1 MSEKPNNSQASDQQD
16 RLAVAMEAAG
26 HGVWRWNL
34 LDGSAWYSDTF
45 KKLLGF
51 KGDEFPDRFESFA
64 THIHSDD
71 VGRVH
76 HAVAMHLDGKSA
88 LDLEFKVRTKE
99 GTWRWM
105 RARGGTIQ
113 VDGQTNVMTGTLT
126 EWPLSAARDR
136 LAATT
141 SDQLVAALQDQSKS
155 SRELEKARSDL
166 VEQNRALQIARSSA
180 EAATL
185 SKSMFLANMSHEIR
199 TPMTAILGFIDI
211 LSEEQTDPKERAF
224 AVGAIQRNSAHLLT
238 ILNDILDLSKI
249 EAGGMGVEIIPCS
262 PLNIIQDIVES
273 SQQLAQGKS
282 LELFM
287 ELKSPVPKIIET
299 DPTRLRQ
306 ILINLIGNAIK
317 FTEHGGVKI
326 VVDLTSEKS
335 GPRVDQ
341 DASDAPPAA
350 IRLQVQVLDTGIG
363 INDAQR
369 NKLFHPFTQADISTT
384 RQFGG
389 TGLGL
394 TISRRLSRMLG
405 GDITS
410 SSEVGLGSVF
420 TVEIGIGNAS
430 MDDMVSVLPQQP
442 YASTESN
449 LKITDSSNIQNMPA
463 AQITVLVAEDGE
475 DNQRLIIHHL
485 SRAGMKVILANNGR
499 EAVDLAIAAQRQSR
513 APEVILMDMQMPIM
527 DGYEATAKLRELG
540 WRGAIVAITA
550 HAMRGDRERCT
561 QVGCDDYLSKPID
574 RDILIQT
581 VRKFGTIAAGKA
593 L

>member
-1 MSEKPNNSQASDQQD
+1 MSKKPNNLQAPDLQD
-16 RLAVAMEAAG
+16 RLAVALEAAG

-45 KKLLGF
+45 KKILGF
-51 KGDEFPDRFESFA
+51 QGDEFPDRFESFA
-64 THIHSDD
+64 SHVHKDD
-71 VGRVH
+71 IGRVH
-76 HAVAMHLDGKSA
+76 HAVAIHLEGKSA
-88 LDLEFKVRTKE
+88 LDLEFKMRTKE
-99 GTWRWM
+99 GIWRWV
-105 RARGGTIQ
+105 RVRGCIIDL
-113 VDGQTNVMTGTLT
+113 DGQKNVMTGTLT

-287 ELKSPVPKIIET
+287 ELKSPVPNIIET

-350 IRLQVQVLDTGIG
+350 IRLRVQVLDTGIG
-363 INDAQR
+363 IDDAQR

-449 LKITDSSNIQNMPA
+449 LKITDSSNIQNIPA

>member
-1 MSEKPNNSQASDQQD
+1 MSTKPNNPQAADQQN
-16 RLAVAMEAAG
+16 RLAVAMEVAG

-34 LDGSAWYSDTF
+34 VDGSAWYSDTL

-64 THIHSDD
+64 SHIHWDD

-76 HAVAMHLDGKSA
+76 QAVAMYLDGKSA
-88 LDLEFKVRTKE
+88 FDLEFKMRTKE

-105 RARGGTIQ
+105 RARGGTIK
-113 VDGQTNVMTGTLT
+113 VDGEKNVMTGTLT

-136 LAATT
+136 LAAST
-141 SDQLVAALQDQSKS
+141 SDQLIAALQDQSKS
-155 SRELEKARSDL
+155 SRDLEQARADL
-166 VEQNRALQIARSSA
+166 LAQNQALQSANSSA

-199 TPMTAILGFIDI
+199 TPMTAILGFIE
-211 LSEEQTDPKERAF
+211 LLLEEQVDPKDRAF
-224 AVGAIQRNSAHLLT
+224 AASAIQRNSAHLLT
-238 ILNDILDLSKI
+238 IINDILDLSKI
-249 EAGGMGVEIIPCS
+249 ENGGMGVEIIPCS
-262 PLNIIQDIVES
+262 PLNIVQDVVQSTQLLARES
-273 SQQLAQGKS
+273 R
-282 LELFM
+282 LELFV

-306 ILINLIGNAIK
+306 ILINLVGNAIK

-326 VVDLTSEKS
+326 VVDLTTEKS
-335 GPRVDQ
+335 NPRVDQ

-350 IRLQVQVLDTGIG
+350 IRLQVQVWDTGIG
-363 INDAQR
+363 IDDAQR
-369 NKLFHPFTQADISTT
+369 NKLFQPFTQADISTT
-384 RQFGG
+384 RRFGG

-581 VRKFGTIAAGKA
+581 VRKFGAIATGKA

>member
-1 MSEKPNNSQASDQQD
+1 MSTKPNNSQAPDLQD
-16 RLAVAMEAAG
+16 RLAVALEAAG

-45 KKLLGF
+45 KKILGF
-51 KGDEFPDRFESFA
+51 QGDEFPDRFESFA
-64 THIHSDD
+64 SHVHTDD
-71 VGRVH
+71 IGRVH

-88 LDLEFKVRTKE
+88 LDLEFKMRTKE

-105 RARGGTIQ
+105 RARGGTIK
-113 VDGQTNVMTGTLT
+113 VDGETSVMTGTLT

-136 LAATT
+136 LAAST
-141 SDQLVAALQDQSKS
+141 SDQLIAALQDQSKS
-155 SRELEKARSDL
+155 SRDLEQARADL
-166 VEQNRALQIARSSA
+166 VEQNRALQTARSSA

-430 MDDMVSVLPQQP
+430 MDDMVSVLPQQS

-581 VRKFGTIAAGKA
+581 VRKFGAIATGKA

>member
-155 SRELEKARSDL
+155 SRELEKARADL
-166 VEQNRALQIARSSA
+166 LAQNQALQAARSSA

-199 TPMTAILGFIDI
+199 TPMTSILGFIDL
-211 LSEEQTDPKERAF
+211 LSEEQVDLKDRAF
-224 AVGAIQRNSAHLLT
+224 AASAIQRNGAHLLT
-238 ILNDILDLSKI
+238 IINDILDLSKI
-249 EAGGMGVEIIPCS
+249 EAGGMGVESIPCA
-262 PLNIIQDIVES
+262 PLNIIQDVVES
-273 SQQLAQGKS
+273 TQLLA
-282 LELFM
+282 LERGLGLFV
-287 ELKSPVPKIIET
+287 ELKSPVPHIIET

-306 ILINLIGNAIK
+306 ILSNLIGNAIK
-317 FTEHGGVKI
+317 FTEHGGVKV
-326 VVDLTSEKS
+326 VVDVTQDEPE
-335 GPRVDQ
+335 PRVDQ
-341 DASDAPPAA
+341 DISDTPPAA
-350 IRLQVQVLDTGIG
+350 IRLRVQVMDTGIG
-363 INDAQR
+363 IDDAQR

-384 RQFGG
+384 RRFGG

-420 TVEIGIGNAS
+420 TVEVGIGNAS
-430 MDDMVSVLPQQP
+430 MNDMVSVLPDQSHKN
-442 YASTESN
+442 AESK
-449 LKITDSSNIQNMPA
+449 LKITDSTNNQTLPA
-463 AQITVLVAEDGE
+463 AQITVLLAEDGE
-475 DNQRLIIHHL
+475 DNQRLIVHHL
-485 SRAGMKVILANNGR
+485 SRAGMKVIVANNGR
-499 EAVDLAIAAQRQSR
+499 EAVELAIAAQRQSH

-540 WRGAIVAITA
+540 WRGPIVAITA

-561 QVGCDDYLSKPID
+561 QAGCDDYVTKPIE
-574 RDILIQT
+574 RDVLIQT
-581 VRKFGTIAAGKA
+581 VKKMAQSKA
-593 L
+593 DKS

>member
-1 MSEKPNNSQASDQQD
+1 MSKKPNNSQASDQQD

-51 KGDEFPDRFESFA
+51 KGDEFPDRFDSFA

-76 HAVAMHLDGKSA
+76 HAVAMHLDGKSV

-155 SRELEKARSDL
+155 SRELEKARADL
-166 VEQNRALQIARSSA
+166 VAQNQALQVARSSA

-199 TPMTAILGFIDI
+199 TPMTSILGFIDL
-211 LSEEQTDPKERAF
+211 LSEEQVDPVDRAF
-224 AVGAIQRNSAHLLT
+224 AASAIQRNGAHLLT
-238 ILNDILDLSKI
+238 IINDILDLSKI
-249 EAGGMGVEIIPCS
+249 EAGGMGVESIPCA
-262 PLNIIQDIVES
+262 PLNIIQDVVES
-273 SQQLAQGKS
+273 TQLLA
-282 LELFM
+282 LERGLGLFV
-287 ELKSPVPKIIET
+287 ELKSPVPHIIET

-306 ILINLIGNAIK
+306 ILSNLIGNAIK
-317 FTEHGGVKI
+317 FTEHGGVKV
-326 VVDLTSEKS
+326 VVDVTQDEPE
-335 GPRVDQ
+335 PRVDQ
-341 DASDAPPAA
+341 DISDTPPAA
-350 IRLQVQVLDTGIG
+350 IRLRVQVLDTGIG
-363 INDAQR
+363 IDDAQR

-384 RQFGG
+384 RRFGG

-420 TVEIGIGNAS
+420 TVEVGIGNAS
-430 MDDMVSVLPQQP
+430 MNDMISVLPKQP
-442 YASTESN
+442 HKNAESK
-449 LKITDSSNIQNMPA
+449 LKITDFTNNQTLPGT
-463 AQITVLVAEDGE
+463 QITVLLAEDGE
-475 DNQRLIIHHL
+475 DNQRLIVHHL
-485 SRAGMKVILANNGR
+485 SRAGMKVIVANNGR
-499 EAVDLAIAAQRQSR
+499 EAVELAIAAQRQSH

-540 WRGAIVAITA
+540 WRGPIVAITA

-561 QVGCDDYLSKPID
+561 QAGCDDYVTKPIE
-574 RDILIQT
+574 RDVLIQT
-581 VRKFGTIAAGKA
+581 VKKMAQSRADKS
-593 L
+593 

>member
-1 MSEKPNNSQASDQQD
+1 MSTKPNNSQAPDLQD

-34 LDGSAWYSDTF
+34 KDGSAWYSDTF
-45 KKLLGF
+45 KKILGF
-51 KGDEFPDRFESFA
+51 QGDEFPDRFESFA
-64 THIHSDD
+64 SHVHKDD
-71 VGRVH
+71 IGRVH
-76 HAVAMHLDGKSA
+76 HAVAIHLEGKSA
-88 LDLEFKVRTKE
+88 LDLEFKMRTKE
-99 GTWRWM
+99 GIWRWV
-105 RARGGTIQ
+105 RVRGCIIDL
-113 VDGQTNVMTGTLT
+113 DGQKNVMTGTLT

-224 AVGAIQRNSAHLLT
+224 AVGAIQRNSTHLLT

-273 SQQLAQGKS
+273 TQQLAQGKS

-306 ILINLIGNAIK
+306 ILINLINNAIK

-363 INDAQR
+363 IDDAQR

-405 GDITS
+405 GDIIS

-449 LKITDSSNIQNMPA
+449 LKITDSSNIQNVPA

-574 RDILIQT
+574 RNILIQT

>member
-155 SRELEKARSDL
+155 SRELEQARADL
-166 VEQNRALQIARSSA
+166 LAQNQALQAARSSA

-199 TPMTAILGFIDI
+199 TPMTSILGFIDL
-211 LSEEQTDPKERAF
+211 LSEDQADPKDRAF
-224 AVGAIQRNSAHLLT
+224 AASAIQRNGAHLLT
-238 ILNDILDLSKI
+238 IINDILDLSKI

-262 PLNIIQDIVES
+262 PLIIIQDIVQS
-273 SQQLAQGKS
+273 TQQLAQEKS
-282 LELFM
+282 LELFA
-287 ELKSPVPKIIET
+287 ELKSPVPKMIET

-335 GPRVDQ
+335 NLRVDQ
-341 DASDAPPAA
+341 DASDAPPAP
-350 IRLQVQVLDTGIG
+350 IRLRVQVLDTGIG
-363 INDAQR
+363 IDDAQR

-384 RQFGG
+384 RRFGG

-420 TVEIGIGNAS
+420 TVEVGIGNAS
-430 MDDMVSVLPQQP
+430 MNDMISVLPEQP
-442 YASTESN
+442 HKNAESK
-449 LKITDSSNIQNMPA
+449 LKITDSTNNQTLPA
-463 AQITVLVAEDGE
+463 TQITVLLAEDGE
-475 DNQRLIIHHL
+475 DNQRLIVHHL
-485 SRAGMKVILANNGR
+485 SRAGMKVIVANNGR
-499 EAVDLAIAAQRQSR
+499 EAVELAIAAQRQSH

-540 WRGAIVAITA
+540 WRGPIVAITA

-561 QVGCDDYLSKPID
+561 QAGCDDYVTKPIE
-574 RDILIQT
+574 RDVLIQT
-581 VRKFGTIAAGKA
+581 VKKMAQSRPDKS
-593 L
+593 